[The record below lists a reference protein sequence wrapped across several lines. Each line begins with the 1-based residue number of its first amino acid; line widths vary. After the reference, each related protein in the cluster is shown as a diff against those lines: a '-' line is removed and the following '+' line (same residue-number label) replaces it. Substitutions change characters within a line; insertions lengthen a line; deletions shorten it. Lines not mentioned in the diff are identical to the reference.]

1 VTQFGFKV
9 KELLGGI
16 DWWWRDGYL
25 IEGNWQ
31 GGGLRLLNNLYKEP
45 AMAEHLSEG
54 KLKDGKRHGKWIIYY
69 ANGNKRQEGKY
80 AEGKKEG
87 QWTSYYKDGRR
98 ATVSHYQD
106 DVYTGKITYHWPDGK
121 KKQTGQFNKYV
132 GKWSDGKKTG
142 RWTYYAEDG
151 RTVWRVITY
160 KNGSRTKDDE
170 LPLGS
175 CPTCDMTVES
185 ETWEACPKCGA
196 DRIEY
201 WA

>member
-1 VTQFGFKV
+1 VTQLGFKV

-87 QWTSYYKDGRR
+87 QWTSYYKDGAEQPSAITRTTSTPAKSPTIGPTAKRSRPGSSTNTWANGPTARR
-98 ATVSHYQD
+98 PAA
-106 DVYTGKITYHWPDGK
+106 GRIMP
-121 KKQTGQFNKYV
+121 
-132 GKWSDGKKTG
+132 KT
-142 RWTYYAEDG
+142 AEPSG
-151 RTVWRVITY
+151 ASSPTKMAAAPKTT
-160 KNGSRTKDDE
+160 NSR
-170 LPLGS
+170 
-175 CPTCDMTVES
+175 
-185 ETWEACPKCGA
+185 
-196 DRIEY
+196 
-201 WA
+201 